1 MDFSMQDN
9 EVINVVDSQESQW
22 LPLLWNL
29 MADHAL
35 LDSMTRLGKVS
46 ESLSGNRS
54 FFSHVGKISDGKL
67 KTQVE
72 RFG

>member
-1 MDFSMQDN
+1 
-9 EVINVVDSQESQW
+9 
-22 LPLLWNL
+22 

-72 RFG
+72 LLVRYACSKSISRKHG

>member
-1 MDFSMQDN
+1 
-9 EVINVVDSQESQW
+9 
-22 LPLLWNL
+22 